1 MLAELLFRPFES
13 LLNRGLVASAEA
25 QSLAVSLEG
34 RSLALNIE
42 GTPID
47 MRLRVA
53 GGRIRVVLPD
63 GSAPDACLSGGPL
76 GMSRLLG
83 SDPKAAI
90 REGSVR
96 ISGDAEIAG
105 QFQELLRLAAP
116 DLERELARYVGEP
129 VAREFAG
136 ASRAAARWREE
147 ASSDV
152 ARRMSQYL
160 QENSRLLPTA
170 NEQAAFTQ
178 QVDEFVN
185 DIERAAARL
194 RQLEEKW

>member
-1 MLAELLFRPFES
+1 MLVELLFRPFES
-13 LLNRGLVASAEA
+13 LLNRGLAASAEA
-25 QSLAVSLEG
+25 QSLAASLEG
-34 RSLALNIE
+34 RSLALTIE
-42 GTPID
+42 GTPLD
-47 MRLRVA
+47 MRLRVT
-53 GGRIRVVLPD
+53 GGRICALLPD

-76 GMSRLLG
+76 GMGRLLG

-105 QFQELLRLAAP
+105 QFQDLLRLAAP

-147 ASSDV
+147 ASRDV

-160 QENSRLLPTA
+160 QEDSRLLPTA
-170 NEQAAFTQ
+170 GELAAFAQ
-178 QVDEFVN
+178 QVDELVN
-185 DIERAAARL
+185 DIERAAARI
-194 RQLEEKW
+194 RHVEEKP